1 MDIANFIHGTMRL
14 LVSGALLLAPLPLL
28 AQSLDLIGEKGV
40 TKTLSAAELA
50 ALPQSEVTATEKDGA
65 KVVFRGP
72 TLRSLVNLVGAPMGH
87 EFRGPNMLLAILA
100 TATDGYRVAYMLA
113 EVDEG
118 FGNKNAIL
126 AVTQDGAALP
136 AKDGPYRVVMPGE
149 EHRARWIRMV
159 KTLSLVRV
167 GS

>member
-1 MDIANFIHGTMRL
+1 MRL

-50 ALPQSEVTATEKDGA
+50 ALPQSEVTSTEKDGA
-65 KVVFRGP
+65 RVVFRGP

-100 TATDGYRVAYMLA
+100 TATDGYRAAYMLA

-118 FGNKNAIL
+118 FGNRNAIL

-159 KTLSLVRV
+159 RTLSLVRV

>member
-1 MDIANFIHGTMRL
+1 MRRLIAAVL
-14 LVSGALLLAPLPLL
+14 LCSSPLQ
-28 AQSLDLIGEKGV
+28 AQSLELIGEKGA
-40 TKTLSAAELA
+40 TRTISAAELGG
-50 ALPQSEVTATEKDGA
+50 LPQSEVTITEKDGA
-65 KVVFRGP
+65 TLVFRGP
-72 TLRSLVNLVGAPMGH
+72 TLRSLMAEVGAPTGH

-126 AVTQDGAALP
+126 AISQNGTALP
-136 AKDGPYRVVMPGE
+136 AKDGPFRVIMPGE

-159 KTLSLVRV
+159 QSLRLVRV
-167 GS
+167 GN